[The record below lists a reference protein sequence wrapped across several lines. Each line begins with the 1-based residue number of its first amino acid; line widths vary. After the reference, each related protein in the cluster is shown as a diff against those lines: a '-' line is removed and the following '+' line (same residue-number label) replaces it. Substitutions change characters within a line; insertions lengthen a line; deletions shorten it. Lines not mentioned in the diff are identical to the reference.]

1 MSTRVCDHF
10 KQVINFGVSKPL
22 KLLNLS
28 CIHLKYSYM
37 IAILFKTSLG
47 MNKLEN
53 KKIFR
58 NILEIFFC
66 RLKRVCFKKVK
77 KKIKLNLLEPEL

>member
-1 MSTRVCDHF
+1 
-10 KQVINFGVSKPL
+10 
-22 KLLNLS
+22 
-28 CIHLKYSYM
+28 M
-37 IAILFKTSLG
+37 IALLFKTSLG

-66 RLKRVCFKKVK
+66 GEKRVCFKKVK